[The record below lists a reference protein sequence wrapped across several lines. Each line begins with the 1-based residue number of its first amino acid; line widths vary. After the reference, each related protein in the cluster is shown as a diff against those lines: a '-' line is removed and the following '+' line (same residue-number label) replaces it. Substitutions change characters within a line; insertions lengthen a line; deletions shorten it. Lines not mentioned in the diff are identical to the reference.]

1 MSPTILHIRNM
12 VCNRCIEVVSQE
24 LAALGY
30 TITYL
35 ELGEVTIKERVDGE
49 GMEQI
54 RRALGDHGFELID
67 DRKSQLINR
76 IKTLI
81 ISYIHLDKEIPGHI
95 NLSQYLSGE
104 IGHDYS
110 SQYGCDTWGVELP
123 WRGEM
128 AIIEMAITKMAGSI
142 KAR

>member
-110 SQYGCDTWGVELP
+110 YLSNLFSSVE
-123 WRGEM
+123 G
-128 AIIEMAITKMAGSI
+128 ITIEKYMI
-142 KAR
+142 R